1 MSDIRCSNNSL
12 GLEFV
17 PAGTDGVLFC
27 KWLTRLQD
35 YQVFVEDTGH
45 GIEAPGFEQG
55 PDHPAVNV
63 SWEDAQQF
71 CQWLTRKERTAGV
84 ISSSAVIRLPT
95 DHEWSVAVG
104 IGDRENPN
112 VSPKRKDGQIP
123 GIYPWGTAW
132 PPPAGAGNF
141 AGAERPD
148 LDPGDLKD
156 YNDGFPY
163 TSPVGSFQPNV
174 HGLYDMAGNVHEW
187 VEDTLSFDGVM
198 RVMRGGSWYTNLPPA
213 LISSRRD
220 AALPNERSSRVG
232 FRCVLVMR

>member
-1 MSDIRCSNNSL
+1 MSDMKFNNSL

-17 PAGTDGVLFC
+17 PAGTDGVFFC
-27 KWLTRLQD
+27 RCLTRLQD
-35 YQVFVEDTGH
+35 YQVFAGEMSRD
-45 GIEAPGFEQG
+45 IEQPKFEQG
-55 PDHPAVNV
+55 PDHPVVNV

-71 CQWLTRKERTAGV
+71 CQWLTRKERTASV
-84 ISSSAVIRLPT
+84 IESSVVYRLPT

-112 VSPKRKDGQIP
+112 VSPKSKDGQIM
-123 GIYPWGTAW
+123 GIYPWGTVW
-132 PPPAGAGNF
+132 PPSTGAGNF

-163 TSPVGSFQPNV
+163 TSPVASFPPNI
-174 HGLYDMAGNVHEW
+174 HGLYDMAGNVYEW
-187 VEDTLSFDGVM
+187 VQDTYAFEGTM
-198 RVMRGGSWYTNLPPA
+198 RVMRGGSWYTNLSRA

-220 AALPNERSSRVG
+220 AALPAERSSRVG
-232 FRCVLVMR
+232 FRCVLAVR